1 VIKILTAI
9 LVCLILSG
17 CAAMDE
23 LRSSDAAKTVGSF
36 QLNPVQ
42 PNNYWY
48 NGTTYEYNAYEIK
61 IISAPVQ
68 AKIKWN
74 GKYIGTTHIGT
85 TPLVYKFS
93 GSLDKG
99 DRINVIAIPMDEN
112 MPAQEATLKVLDE
125 LPREI
130 HFDFSKK

>member
-1 VIKILTAI
+1 MCMALTGCETVDNIK
-9 LVCLILSG
+9 
-17 CAAMDE
+17 
-23 LRSSDAAKTVGSF
+23 SSAAAKTVGSF

-61 IISAPVQ
+61 IISQPVQ
-68 AKIKWN
+68 AKIKWV
-74 GKYIGTTHIGT
+74 GKYIGT

-93 GSLDKG
+93 GSLDSG
-99 DRINVIAIPMDEN
+99 DLIHVQAIPLDEN
-112 MPAQEATLKVLDE
+112 LQAQEASLKIRTE

-130 HFDFSKK
+130 HFDFNQK